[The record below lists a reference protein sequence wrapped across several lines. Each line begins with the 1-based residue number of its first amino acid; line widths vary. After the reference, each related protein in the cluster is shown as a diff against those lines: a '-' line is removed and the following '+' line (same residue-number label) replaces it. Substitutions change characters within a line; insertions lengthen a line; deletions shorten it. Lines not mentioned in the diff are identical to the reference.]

1 MVQMVVL
8 TNVPKG
14 DAIFYRIWVRRSAA
28 KPCRASAI
36 NLVVPLLRKCPFE
49 MTTNATLDVIA
60 ACLLGLFSIAK
71 TLLDSDRLE
80 SMQLACLG
88 QQDHF
93 LKVMRRRAGG
103 RRKCIQLLLLHNILP
118 KLETD

>member
-1 MVQMVVL
+1 MHQQS
-8 TNVPKG
+8 T
-14 DAIFYRIWVRRSAA
+14 WWS
-28 KPCRASAI
+28 C
-36 NLVVPLLRKCPFE
+36 PLLRKCPFE

-88 QQDHF
+88 QDHF
-93 LKVMRRRAGG
+93 LKVMRSRAGG
-103 RRKCIQLLLLHNILP
+103 RRKCIQLLLLAPQHFA
-118 KLETD
+118 